1 MSSRISE
8 LHKRN
13 LATVAL
19 FALATADFGLSQSSP
34 PSADPASCAGCHPGI
49 YDTYRRTGMGRSFFR
64 PRPERMTE
72 DWDAHNTYYHQVSE
86 RHYTMLRRDGRYF
99 VRRHQTDRR
108 GQETNV
114 VEKEVHYVLGSGNH
128 ARGYLHRAAD
138 GRLLLLPVSW
148 YAASGGYWAMGPGYD
163 RPDHKDFRRVVTQDC
178 FFCHNGYPETE
189 PPGREPVFPGRLP
202 EGIDC
207 QRCHGSGAAHIRVAQ
222 EQRPADEIRRAIVNP
237 ARLPPDRQIEVCLQC
252 HLETTSFRLPYSIRR
267 FERSVFSYR
276 PGEPLEDYMLHF
288 DRTAGAGYDEK
299 FEVAH
304 AAYRLRK
311 SACFE
316 KSGRM
321 TCATCHNPH
330 AFELRPTACTT
341 CHPLPITQHPTP
353 ITQPAAADCLAC
365 HMPKRRTDDA
375 VHVVMTDHLI
385 QRRQPARDLLAPKA
399 EFHDDLGGGYTGEVV
414 LYYPPKARD
423 SDLYLAVAQ
432 VQDGANLQ
440 AGIPRLAV
448 AIARRKPAA
457 AEFYFELAEA
467 YRKIGQNDK
476 AVPLYEEAL
485 SRKPG
490 LLPATRHLGVSLAAT
505 GRLTEAEQVLVKAP
519 HDAPALNNLGE
530 VYLRQGG
537 TDRAVA
543 AWRKAIALDPD
554 LAEAHNNLGV
564 ALSRQGD
571 SAGAEGAFRDA
582 VRVAPEVASVRVN
595 YGLLLLQLRRLEE
608 AREQIEAA
616 RRLDPKLPSVETAR
630 RLLDKMEADASPRVL
645 LEMRP

>member
-1 MSSRISE
+1 MARA
-8 LHKRN
+8 L
-13 LATVAL
+13 LVAL
-19 FALATADFGLSQSSP
+19 WTAVFAQPQSS
-34 PSADPASCAGCHPGI
+34 SCAACHPGI

-64 PRPERMTE
+64 PQPERMTE
-72 DWDAHNTYYHQVSE
+72 DWETRNTYYHQASE
-86 RHYTMLRRDGRYF
+86 RHYKMFRRDGRYF
-99 VRRHQTDRR
+99 VRRHQVDRR
-108 GQETNV
+108 GSETNV

-207 QRCHGSGAAHIRVAQ
+207 QRCHGSDAAHIRAAQ
-222 EQRPADEIRRAIVNP
+222 EQRPADEIRRAILNP
-237 ARLPPDRQIEVCLQC
+237 ARLPRDRQIEVCLQC

-267 FERSVFSYR
+267 FERGVFSYR

-288 DRTAGAGYDEK
+288 DRAAGAGYDEK

-321 TCATCHNPH
+321 TCSTCHNPH
-330 AFELRPTACTT
+330 DIPRGEKAIAHYVAACRS
-341 CHPLPITQHPTP
+341 CHA
-353 ITQPAAADCLAC
+353 QPHSASNDCLDC

-375 VHVVMTDHLI
+375 VHVVMTDHFI
-385 QRRQPARDLLAPKA
+385 QRHKSARDLLAPKA
-399 EFHDDLGGGYTGEVV
+399 EFHDDLGGGYSGEVV
-414 LYYPPKARD
+414 LYHPPKARD

-432 VQDGANLQ
+432 VQEGANLQ
-440 AGIPRLAV
+440 AGIPRLAA
-448 AIARRKPAA
+448 AIARHKPAA

-467 YRKIGQNDK
+467 YRKTGQNDK
-476 AVPLYEEAL
+476 AVSMYEGAL

-505 GRLTEAEQVLVKAP
+505 GRLTEAEQVLAQAP
-519 HDAPALNNLGE
+519 YDAPALNNLGD
-530 VYLRQGG
+530 VYLRQGR

-564 ALSRQGD
+564 ALSRQRD
-571 SAGAEGAFRDA
+571 TAGAEGAFRDA
-582 VRVAPEVASVRVN
+582 VRITPEVASVRVN

-616 RRLDPKLPSVETAR
+616 RRLDPKLPSVQSAL
-630 RLLDKMEADASPRVL
+630 RLLSD